1 MSNSQKAIW
10 PKLCSFCAVLI
21 IKNVIK
27 FASEHV
33 SVPLALF
40 FGEIF
45 DVTCEEKD
53 LIMHK
58 ANTNNVIKPSE
69 TSFGLEFVWFDVI

>member
-1 MSNSQKAIW
+1 M
-10 PKLCSFCAVLI
+10 
-21 IKNVIK
+21 
-27 FASEHV
+27 

-53 LIMHK
+53 LIMQK